1 MVVLAGPSGVGK
13 STVVS
18 CVREQLPDLFFS
30 VSATTRAARAGEV
43 DGEHYRFVSRAE
55 FDAMIAAGEFLEW
68 AEIHRGLHRSG
79 TPKAPVLAAL
89 AAGHSVLLEL
99 DLAGA
104 RNVMRS
110 VPDALSVFM
119 QPPTFEDLAARIMAR
134 GSETP
139 ETMGRRL
146 ETARIEMA
154 ARTEFDLVVINDE
167 VKRTC
172 DELVSLLVGPSS
184 RTTRAR

>member
-1 MVVLAGPSGVGK
+1 MDI
-13 STVVS
+13 
-18 CVREQLPDLFFS
+18 E
-30 VSATTRAARAGEV
+30 
-43 DGEHYRFVSRAE
+43 
-55 FDAMIAAGEFLEW
+55 
-68 AEIHRGLHRSG
+68 
-79 TPKAPVLAAL
+79 
-89 AAGHSVLLEL
+89 
-99 DLAGA
+99 
-104 RNVMRS
+104 
-110 VPDALSVFM
+110 
-119 QPPTFEDLAARIMAR
+119 ARIMAR